1 MSVDSEIVRGNLQIK
16 FKFRDNKQRRLLPF
30 IEYRVPKLL
39 RIEPGNLSC
48 RGLFFS
54 SSLVILPG
62 FISV

>member
-1 MSVDSEIVRGNLQIK
+1 MSVDSEIERGNLQIK
-16 FKFRDNKQRRLLPF
+16 FKFRDNKQRTLLPF

-39 RIEPGNLSC
+39 RIEIVEP
-48 RGLFFS
+48 LFFS